1 MRRNVVNINY
11 IPSKYSYDQV
21 IKILN
26 EENEKSTAKWSN
38 PAYAVLRGTAYVIR
52 YGTFLCMIY
61 IFWQFFFKH
70 KTYILPLIDI
80 VDKIKNADG
89 MEMISSVFFYI
100 VIYFVFWYLS
110 IKIFQKFLMFCVK
123 KLFCICC
130 ENGIIIPDKY
140 KATKVEIKRVYK
152 DIENF
157 LDYINTN
164 PELKET
170 DFFMDESKTILLRKI
185 HHLDK
190 DQTIRFYLGPHLK
203 DIIINHNTLDFSE
216 LDKIYEL
223 V

>member
-1 MRRNVVNINY
+1 MNINY
-11 IPSKYSYDQV
+11 IPSKYNYNQV

-38 PAYAVLRGTAYVIR
+38 PAYAALRGAAYVIR
-52 YGTFLCMIY
+52 YWSFVCMIY

-80 VDKIKNADG
+80 VDRIKNADE
-89 MEMISSVFFYI
+89 MEMISSVFLYI
-100 VIYFVFWYLS
+100 IIYFVFWYLS

-123 KLFCICC
+123 KLFDICC

-170 DFFMDESKTILLRKI
+170 DFFMDESKTFLLRKI
-185 HHLDK
+185 HHLDEY
-190 DQTIRFYLGPHLK
+190 QTIRFYLGPHLK
-203 DIIINHNTLDFSE
+203 DIVVNHNTLDFSE